1 MGFGLTTGF
10 IPLALYLAG
19 ILALL
24 LAIFWR
30 PIAGLYYLVPLIVL
44 QTLRYRM
51 NEYPLAQSV
60 VTIMLLGMALGLLRR
75 REWPIVDTPWTRL
88 LLIYWGYTLFS
99 LCLGSFIIGA
109 PLPFPGEPRFGV
121 WLDYMNMPALLLL
134 VAAIAPDRRHAK
146 AMVFLMC
153 FSALVL
159 NWGYWDSV
167 HNRDYSQYSDSV
179 RESAGMGYAGLN
191 GMASFAAQFAAFLIA
206 LASFKSR
213 WFLKAGYYALAAF
226 SAVCLMYTFSRG
238 AYVAFAV
245 GVLFVGF
252 AKNRMLLIVI
262 LVFALSWTAF
272 VPGAVQDR
280 IFMTY
285 ESGSG
290 DVDHSSET
298 RLRLWEDAL
307 DLFTSSNVLFGMGFN
322 TYASLHRVGTYEDTH
337 NIYVKVLLETG
348 IIGMF
353 LFLWLLG
360 KSFRVGWRVFRRS
373 NDPFMASLGLGLAV
387 WILCSAVSSCFGDRW
402 MYFQVNGDMWVLAG
416 LISQTALFKGDGD
429 KAGDEIERENDGE
442 TEPALISHGIP
453 VAGIA

>member
-10 IPLALYLAG
+10 IPLALYISG
-19 ILALL
+19 VLALL
-24 LAIFWR
+24 LSIFWR

-60 VTIMLLGMALGLLRR
+60 VTIMLVGMALGLLRR
-75 REWPIVDTPWTRL
+75 RQSPIVNTPWTRL

-99 LCLGSFIIGA
+99 LCLGSFTIGA
-109 PLPFPGEPRFGV
+109 PFPFPGEPRFGV
-121 WLDYMNMPALLLL
+121 WLDYMNMPTLLLL

-146 AMVFLMC
+146 VMVVLMC

-167 HNRDYSQYSDSV
+167 HDRDYSQFSDSV

-191 GMASFAAQFAAFLIA
+191 GMASFAAQFATFLIA
-206 LASFKSR
+206 LASFKIK

-238 AYVAFAV
+238 AYLAFAV
-245 GVLFVGF
+245 GLLFVGLV
-252 AKNRMLLIVI
+252 KNRMLLVLLVI
-262 LVFALSWTAF
+262 FALSWTAF

-285 ESGSG
+285 ETGG
-290 DVDHSSET
+290 GGGGVDHSSET

-307 DLFTSSNVLFGMGFN
+307 ELFTSSNVLFGMGFN
-322 TYASLHRVGTYEDTH
+322 TYAYLHRVGTYEDTH

-348 IIGMF
+348 IIGIF

-387 WILCSAVSSCFGDRW
+387 WILCCAVSSCFGDRW
-402 MYFQVNGDMWVLAG
+402 MYFQVNGDMWVVAG
-416 LISQTALFKGDGD
+416 LISRTALFNQDEENTGDD
-429 KAGDEIERENDGE
+429 NDAR
-442 TEPALISHGIP
+442 TESALISPGIP
-453 VAGIA
+453 VLDVA